1 MCEPGPRSE
10 NKKEFTRVET
20 RSPQRENKLENSVR
34 AVVGSSCNCLLPSV
48 LFFCSLSTFLV
59 SFPFFLFILV
69 AAPVLKSRAELRE
82 QLSVDQLEKL
92 TRAAESCSVAK
103 RKCFRLPIESLPIRP
118 RTRVLFLVND
128 EHYREI
134 QGLQNN
140 AICIKSR
147 LFEFDA
153 RQPGQLACS
162 F

>member
-48 LFFCSLSTFLV
+48 LFFCSLSTFLF

-69 AAPVLKSRAELRE
+69 ASPVLKSRAQLRA
-82 QLSVDQLEKL
+82 QLSVDQPEKL

-103 RKCFRLPIESLPIRP
+103 SKCFRFPIESLPKKMMMGLHFF
-118 RTRVLFLVND
+118 T
-128 EHYREI
+128 YRSAQTSDLKKINEKK
-134 QGLQNN
+134 GSW
-140 AICIKSR
+140 A
-147 LFEFDA
+147 
-153 RQPGQLACS
+153 QPCTGRAPGGDVG
-162 F
+162 